1 MFSTSIIEKLAYYIY
16 CLIDPRDGNIFYVG
30 KGVGN
35 RVFHHALGS
44 LQETETPS
52 DKIALIRE
60 IHKSG
65 NQPVYYI
72 LRHNIQTDKQAFE
85 YEAMAIDL
93 LSLVKPSQQ
102 PLTNIQGGTHS
113 SEVGLMSL
121 SELKRKYDAQEL
133 KTDKPIVLIT
143 INNEYEKLKKT
154 SDQGIFLKPIG
165 IRKFMSAHGN
175 IGKSEVGVKKQ
186 NMQLQSIAAGHWQY
200 MKLKD
205 GFLPT
210 ILFKVVGCLKAS
222 RYQKSPIFIKKS
234 WTS

>member
-113 SEVGLMSL
+113 SEVGLISL
-121 SELKRKYDAQEL
+121 S
-133 KTDKPIVLIT
+133 
-143 INNEYEKLKKT
+143 
-154 SDQGIFLKPIG
+154 
-165 IRKFMSAHGN
+165 
-175 IGKSEVGVKKQ
+175 
-186 NMQLQSIAAGHWQY
+186 
-200 MKLKD
+200 
-205 GFLPT
+205 
-210 ILFKVVGCLKAS
+210 
-222 RYQKSPIFIKKS
+222 
-234 WTS
+234 

>member
-1 MFSTSIIEKLAYYIY
+1 MFSTSIIEKLAYYVY

-44 LQETETPS
+44 LQETEKPS

-102 PLTNIQGGTHS
+102 PLTNIQGGAHS

-133 KTDKPIVLIT
+133 KLI
-143 INNEYEKLKKT
+143 
-154 SDQGIFLKPIG
+154 SP
-165 IRKFMSAHGN
+165 
-175 IGKSEVGVKKQ
+175 
-186 NMQLQSIAAGHWQY
+186 
-200 MKLKD
+200 
-205 GFLPT
+205 
-210 ILFKVVGCLKAS
+210 LF
-222 RYQKSPIFIKKS
+222 
-234 WTS
+234 

>member
-1 MFSTSIIEKLAYYIY
+1 MFSTSIIEKLAYYVY

-65 NQPVYYI
+65 HQPVYYI

-102 PLTNIQGGTHS
+102 QLTNIQGGTHS

-121 SELKRKYDAQEL
+121 SELKRKYNAQEL

-143 INNEYEKLKKT
+143 INKEYEKLKK
-154 SDQGIFLKPIG
+154 D
-165 IRKFMSAHGN
+165 IRSGN
-175 IGKSEVGVKKQ
+175 IPEADRHKEIYERTRKYWKIGSRRGVKKQ
-186 NMQLQSIAAGHWQY
+186 NMQLQSIAVGHWQC
-200 MKLKD
+200 MKSKD

-210 ILFKVVGCLKAS
+210 ILFKAVGCLKVS
-222 RYQKSPIFIKKS
+222 RYQMTPKFMKKS
-234 WTS
+234 